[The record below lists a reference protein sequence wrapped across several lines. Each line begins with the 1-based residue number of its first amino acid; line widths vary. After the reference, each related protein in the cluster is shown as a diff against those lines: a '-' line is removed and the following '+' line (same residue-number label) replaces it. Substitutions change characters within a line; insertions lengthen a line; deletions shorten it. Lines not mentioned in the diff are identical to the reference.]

1 MKKIE
6 YQTPVIKTLTM
17 EHLMQN
23 TGSGNGVTGVF
34 EDDDK
39 VNEGGID
46 DDGSLDP
53 AAKDFSNRSVWDD

>member
-1 MKKIE
+1 
-6 YQTPVIKTLTM
+6 
-17 EHLMQN
+17 MQN